1 MFTQVGTGGLILNEF
16 GSWIK
21 EFAINLR
28 LCSSVRAELRAMV
41 SGIELAWMLGL
52 QKVILKSDFKLVAQ
66 LITQVSITVETNYS
80 LIVKAKELLDCE
92 WEIKV
97 QLVYREANQEANWL
111 ANKI

>member
-1 MFTQVGTGGLILNEF
+1 
-16 GSWIK
+16 
-21 EFAINLR
+21 
-28 LCSSVRAELRAMV
+28 MV